1 MVFSHPGLYTTHLII
16 SATCMCVWR
25 CCCDKPTAHAKCFKS
40 ELMLTRR
47 ATASV

>member
-1 MVFSHPGLYTTHLII
+1 VIYYQYKI
-16 SATCMCVWR
+16 
-25 CCCDKPTAHAKCFKS
+25 S